1 MLKFQVYLNLEKSA
15 SAVEAEEYVPISFYN
30 KDINLSLK
38 FAHDNLRVDLRK
50 IKLRSFWRLYS
61 SVAGRGHHKTAIF
74 DSILN

>member
-50 IKLRSFWRLYS
+50 IKLRSF
-61 SVAGRGHHKTAIF
+61 
-74 DSILN
+74 